1 MIPQA
6 LILAN
11 GGPPTKR
18 LLKLLLKNA
27 ALFVCA
33 DGGVNTAARYG
44 LKPNAVV
51 GDMDSA
57 RATSLKKFRSAAIHK
72 MVDDSS
78 TDLEKSLSWV
88 IQEGYRHIV
97 VLGATGG
104 RLDHFVGNLS
114 TLVKMSMHATVQ
126 FIDDSGEWVFVDR
139 FKNLSLP
146 VGVTVSLIP
155 LSRCD
160 GIVTKGLK
168 WNLNFEALELGV
180 RDGTCNLVIESP
192 VHISVAKGNL
202 VLYHQFLKKRSVQN
216 RSGRRDGGR

>member
-11 GGPPTKR
+11 GDPPTKR

-57 RATSLKKFRSAAIHK
+57 RPASLKKFHSTTIHK
-72 MVDDSS
+72 IVDDNS
-78 TDLEKSLSWV
+78 TDLEKSLSWIV
-88 IQEGYRHIV
+88 QEGYRHVI

-104 RLDHFVGNLS
+104 RLDHFIGNLS
-114 TLVKMSMHATVQ
+114 ALAKMSMHATIQ
-126 FIDDSGEWVFVDR
+126 FVDESGEWIFVDR

-146 VGVTVSLIP
+146 AGVTVSLIP

-168 WNLNFEALELGV
+168 WNLNFESLELGV
-180 RDGTCNLVIESP
+180 LDGTSNLVVESP

-202 VLYHQFLKKRSVQN
+202 VLYHQFPKKRPVLEHSIH
-216 RSGRRDGGR
+216 RSRRH

>member
-1 MIPQA
+1 MTPQA

-11 GGPPTKR
+11 GEPPTKH
-18 LLKLLLKNA
+18 LLTLLLKSA

-44 LKPNAVV
+44 LKPSAIV

-57 RATSLKKFRSAAIHK
+57 QATALKKFRSTVVYKI
-72 MVDDSS
+72 VDDNS
-78 TDLEKSLSWV
+78 TDLEKCLSWV
-88 IQEGYRHIV
+88 IQEGYHQIM

-104 RLDHFVGNLS
+104 RLDHFIGNLS
-114 TLVKMSMHATVQ
+114 ALVKMSAHATVQ
-126 FIDDSGEWVFVDR
+126 FIDDSGEWIFVDR
-139 FKNLSLP
+139 FKNLSIP

-168 WNLNFEALELGV
+168 WNLNFESLELGV
-180 RDGTCNLVIESP
+180 RDGTSNLVVESP

-202 VLYHQFLKKRSVQN
+202 VLYHQFPKKRPIQKQRV
-216 RSGRRDGGR
+216 RRTRGR

>member
-11 GGPPTKR
+11 GEPPTKH

-44 LKPNAVV
+44 LKPNGVV

-57 RATSLKKFRSAAIHK
+57 RPASLRKCPSTAIHK
-72 MVDDSS
+72 IVDDNS
-78 TDLEKSLSWV
+78 TDLEKSISWV
-88 IQEGYRHIV
+88 LQEGFQHIV

-104 RLDHFVGNLS
+104 RLDHFIGNLS
-114 TLVKMSMHATVQ
+114 ALVKMSMHATVQ
-126 FIDDSGEWVFVDR
+126 FIDDSGEWIFVGR

-168 WNLNFEALELGV
+168 WNLNFESLELGV
-180 RDGTCNLVIESP
+180 RDGTSNLVVESP

-202 VLYHQFLKKRSVQN
+202 VLYHQFPKKRPIPKQRV
-216 RSGRRDGGR
+216 RRTRGR